1 VTEDGPRLAMVVNNA
16 VTGDSRVL
24 RCAAAAVEAGFRVQV
39 LGRSPST
46 ERHRVELPDLPG
58 AEVVLVPVPPGVAR
72 RERTPEA
79 RTLRRR
85 ARETLAR
92 RDAVAGHGGPG
103 SRLRHGA
110 WRLLDPWVQDFELAL
125 APALEDLRPHVL
137 HAHDRHTI
145 ALAARSV
152 AALWARGH
160 PTGWVLD
167 AHEYVA
173 ATAARDAGRLRGAV
187 RRRMVTGLQDEF
199 IREADA
205 VITVSESLARML
217 QADHRLRDEPTVVL
231 NAPLVRRSRRPAQDV
246 REAAGLDRGVPLL
259 VYSGG
264 CAPQRGVGTL
274 VDVLPLLPTVHV
286 ALVAPPD
293 DPGLAD
299 LVSRATA
306 AGTSDRL
313 HVLPYVPAQDVVGH
327 LAGADVGVVPLLHR
341 LNHEISLVTKYLE
354 YLHAGLPVVCSDVR
368 EMATF
373 TSTHGLGEVF
383 PAGDVAGLARAVST
397 VLEAPDGY
405 AAGRTPVLLDE
416 YSWPRQAER
425 LAAVYREV
433 LVRGGRSPRM

>member
-1 VTEDGPRLAMVVNNA
+1 

-24 RCAAAAVEAGFRVQV
+24 RCAGAAVEAGFRVQV
-39 LGRSPST
+39 LGRSPTT
-46 ERHRVELPDLPG
+46 EHRRIQLPDLPG
-58 AEVVLVPVPPGVAR
+58 VEVVLVPVPPVLAR
-72 RERTPEA
+72 RERTPAA

-85 ARETLAR
+85 ALETLAR

-103 SRLRHGA
+103 SRLRQGA

-125 APALEDLRPHVL
+125 APALEDLRPHVV
-137 HAHDRHTI
+137 HAHDRHTVS
-145 ALAARSV
+145 LAARSV
-152 AALWARGH
+152 AALRARGH
-160 PTGWVLD
+160 PAGWVLD

-173 ATAARDAGRLRGAV
+173 ATAARDAGGLRGAV

-205 VITVSESLARML
+205 VITVSETLARML
-217 QADHRLRDEPTVVL
+217 RSDHGLLDEPAVVL
-231 NAPLVRRSRRPAQDV
+231 NAPLVRAGRRPAQDV

-264 CAPQRGVGTL
+264 CAPQRGVRTL

-286 ALVAPPD
+286 ALVARPD

-299 LVSRATA
+299 LASLAAA

-313 HVLPYVPAQDVVGH
+313 HVLPYVPAQDVVGY

-368 EMATF
+368 EMAAF
-373 TSTHGLGEVF
+373 TRTHGVGEVF
-383 PAGDVAGLARAVST
+383 PAGEVAGLARAVST
-397 VLEAPDGY
+397 VLEEPERY

-416 YSWPRQAER
+416 YSWPRQAGR
-425 LAAVYREV
+425 LAALYQQV

>member
-1 VTEDGPRLAMVVNNA
+1 VTEDNPRLAMVVNNA

-24 RCAAAAVEAGFRVQV
+24 RCATAAVEAGFRVQV
-39 LGRSPST
+39 LGRSPTT
-46 ERHRVELPDLPG
+46 EHHRLELPDLPG
-58 AEVVLVPVPPGVAR
+58 ADVVLVPIRPALAR
-72 RERTPEA
+72 RERTPAA

-92 RDAVAGHGGPG
+92 RDAIAGHGGPG

-125 APALEDLRPHVL
+125 APTLEDLRPHVV
-137 HAHDRHTI
+137 HAHDRHTVS
-145 ALAARSV
+145 LAARSV
-152 AALWARGH
+152 AALRARGH

-173 ATAARDAGRLRGAV
+173 ATAARDAGGLRGAV

-205 VITVSESLARML
+205 VVTVSESLARML
-217 QADHRLRDEPTVVL
+217 RTDHGLLEQPTVVL
-231 NAPLVRRSRRPAQDV
+231 NAPLVRPGRRPAQDV

-274 VDVLPLLPTVHV
+274 VDVLPLLPTAHV
-286 ALVAPPD
+286 ALVAGSD
-293 DPGLAD
+293 DPGLAA
-299 LVSRATA
+299 LISRATD

-313 HVLPYVPAQDVVGH
+313 HVLPYVPAQDVVGY
-327 LAGADVGVVPLLHR
+327 LAGADVGVIPLLHR
-341 LNHEISLVTKYLE
+341 VNHEISLVTKYLE

-383 PAGDVAGLARAVST
+383 PAGDVAGLARAVSA
-397 VLEAPDGY
+397 VLKAPGRY
-405 AAGRTPVLLDE
+405 AVRRTPELLDE
-416 YSWPRQAER
+416 YSWPRQGER